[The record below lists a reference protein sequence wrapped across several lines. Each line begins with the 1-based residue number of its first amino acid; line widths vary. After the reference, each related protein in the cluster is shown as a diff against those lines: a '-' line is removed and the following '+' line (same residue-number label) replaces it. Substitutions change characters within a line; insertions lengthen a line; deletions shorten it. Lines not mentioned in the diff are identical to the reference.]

1 MSVYESQTPAE
12 RRKRRRRRSE
22 DLLQSWKT
30 LSSFRGRTQS
40 PHYIK
45 VPEDVCVHILV
56 QASSCGPIRVLLS
69 VIWGHFVQASLGQT
83 WDCLFRFKVSIR
95 TGVYS
100 KVWIMD
106 LTKANV
112 CVCVSQLCSTCMY
125 GLFLWSLPAALSTCC
140 WAHIRDSNTHIC
152 PSITARPLINRMLS
166 WLPLGFI
173 HGGYFLSNTLC
184 SLEKSPYMSNTFQ
197 I

>member
-83 WDCLFRFKVSIR
+83 WDCLIRFKVSIR

-112 CVCVSQLCSTCMY
+112 CVCVCESALQYMY
-125 GLFLWSLPAALSTCC
+125 VRLVSVVTPSSIVHMLLS
-140 WAHIRDSNTHIC
+140 AHQGFKHTHL
-152 PSITARPLINRMLS
+152 SIYHCEA
-166 WLPLGFI
+166 FD
-173 HGGYFLSNTLC
+173 
-184 SLEKSPYMSNTFQ
+184 
-197 I
+197 

>member
-112 CVCVSQLCSTCMY
+112 CVCVWVSFAVHVCTACFCGHSQQHCPHAAERTSGIQTHTFVHLSLR
-125 GLFLWSLPAALSTCC
+125 GL
-140 WAHIRDSNTHIC
+140 
-152 PSITARPLINRMLS
+152 
-166 WLPLGFI
+166 WLTGCFPGCFWVLFMEVI
-173 HGGYFLSNTLC
+173 S
-184 SLEKSPYMSNTFQ
+184 
-197 I
+197 

>member
-112 CVCVSQLCSTCMY
+112 CVCVCESALQYMY
-125 GLFLWSLPAALSTCC
+125 VRLVSVVTPSSIVHMLLSV
-140 WAHIRDSNTHIC
+140 HQGFKHTHL
-152 PSITARPLINRMLS
+152 SIYHCEA
-166 WLPLGFI
+166 FD
-173 HGGYFLSNTLC
+173 
-184 SLEKSPYMSNTFQ
+184 
-197 I
+197 